1 MLDPVHDECGIAAV
15 YHMGASCDGKETVR
29 RLIDML
35 IDLQNR
41 GQLAAGISTFNP
53 LRSSLLETFKD
64 VGSVSDVFRL
74 KDSNRAREIVDEY
87 AGTAGIGHTRYATCG
102 RDDPSYAQ
110 PFERHHG
117 RPWKWFTFGF
127 NGNVAN
133 FSQVR
138 SDLISKGYCL
148 VRDTDTELL
157 MHHLAYALRANE
169 KPDFVTVFE
178 QISQAVDGAYCIA
191 FLNGEGDM
199 VVARDPYGFR
209 PLCYGV
215 KGDVFA
221 AASESTALARMG
233 FENILDLE
241 PGHLIHLSPGSGP
254 RFHRFAESKR
264 KAFCFFEYVYFA
276 NASSRLNE
284 RSVYMTRCNLGKAL
298 ARDEQVAT
306 DPRDCVA
313 VAVPDT
319 ARPACDA
326 MANELGIPSREGLMR
341 NRYLGRS
348 FIEGRNRADVVGRK
362 FTPIPEVLSG
372 KRVFLV
378 EDSIVRSTT
387 LRVIVRMLRDQGQAK
402 EVHVRVAC
410 PPIMAPCGYG
420 IDMSTVSELFAP
432 KHFAEPRRGEVP
444 ADELEK
450 AERDLGA
457 DSLRY
462 LSVAALTS
470 AIGFDEEKLCLGC
483 LTGEYPTIWGAKTY
497 EAALRTKDAKDDPDL
512 RRTYQRTS

>member
-15 YHMGASCDGKETVR
+15 YHLGAASEGKETVR
-29 RLIDML
+29 LLVDML

-41 GQLAAGISTFNP
+41 GQLAAGISTYNST
-53 LRSSLLETFKD
+53 RCSLLDTFKD

-74 KDSNRAREIVDEY
+74 KDAARYRELVEEY
-87 AGTAGIGHTRYATCG
+87 AGEAGIGHTRYATCG
-102 RDDPSYAQ
+102 RDDPAYAQ

-117 RPWKWFTFGF
+117 RPWKWFAFGF

-133 FSQVR
+133 FTQVR

-157 MHHLAYALRANE
+157 MHHLSYALRAQE
-169 KPDFVTVFE
+169 KPDFMTVFG
-178 QISQAVDGAYCIA
+178 QLSQAVDGAYSLA

-215 KGDVFA
+215 KDDVFA
-221 AASESTALARMG
+221 AASESTALERLG
-233 FENILDLE
+233 FDNIAEVE
-241 PGHLIHLSPGSGP
+241 PGELVHVTRQSGP
-254 RFHRFAESKR
+254 QIFRFAESKR

-276 NASSRLNE
+276 NASSRLND

-326 MANELGIPSREGLMR
+326 MANELSIPSREGLMR

-348 FIEGRNRADVVGRK
+348 FIEGANRSEVVRRK

-378 EDSIVRSTT
+378 EDSVVRSTT
-387 LRVIVRMLRDQGQAK
+387 LRVIVRLLREQGGAK

-432 KHFAEPRRGEVP
+432 KHFAEPCRGDLP
-444 ADELEK
+444 ADGLQK
-450 AERDLGA
+450 AEQDLGA

-462 LSVAALTS
+462 LSVDALTN
-470 AIGFDEEKLCLGC
+470 AIGLDENKLCLGC
-483 LTGEYPTIWGAKTY
+483 LIGKYPTVWGGKTY
-497 EAALRTKDAKDDPDL
+497 EEALRTRDDPDL
-512 RRTYQRTS
+512 RRTYERIS